1 MSDTVEKALRLAK
14 SINAE
19 GKSSGGGAWTRK
31 EGKNPE
37 GGLNEKGRA
46 SLRAQ
51 GHDIKR
57 PQPEGGSRRDS
68 FCARMKGMKAKL
80 TSKET
85 ANDPDSRINKS
96 LRKWNCAD
104 GGKVWDKPRP
114 DDLGK
119 PKHLSSAKKAK
130 AKAMAKAAGRPY
142 PNLVDNMRAAKADGG
157 QVGKAMRMIG
167 RMSREDGGFNP
178 NDYNTL
184 QNAGLDVRGPNEAAD
199 LAASYASMQGPQS
212 DDAQIRNYEEG
223 MREFQRMTPE
233 QQQMSHAEAVPMRPV
248 SINAP
253 ALGGVKHI
261 GDAPY
266 NVAEP
271 LSTMAQTAYGMKT
284 MPLYQTPLAPVARA
298 IDAYETA
305 QELRK
310 NPSLGTA
317 ASHAMSTLW
326 PVGGKAGAAL
336 AGAAAGA
343 GLMGQESAE
352 ASPADIARIAANA
365 GKQTVRGPL
374 RNMYPAIYGNPRE
387 LAAEAASRVA
397 PESPAL
403 KRLFGVTRPEMY
415 EIAGNRAGNAEPVLA
430 FKANPRGNV
439 AAQSIMVPENEKRL
453 QDLLVEGQKQ
463 KGLREGMMPWYYMDP
478 AYKRLEEL
486 VGPEEAKKQFHQ
498 LNTSMGTMSPN
509 STVNAEIARGTSAHY
524 MANQGRFSDFDKYG
538 GNPRQAPPDVAK
550 MLEGMPGHKVHSTSQ
565 IGPLRKFMETGEH
578 GMQSPKAPLY
588 IQSSSVPELGFQ
600 TKLPVPDAHYT
611 RLLGL
616 PDVRGGTR
624 DLGASMVMPEYQSTG
639 DWFRNKIAEPVGM
652 QAVPAQALMWGAG
665 SGASGVKTAVGSPK
679 LEMLADHIM
688 SVAKRN
694 NIAPELARDLVLQ
707 GKMRKRGGKVDAAL
721 RLADQRIASASG
733 GKSPP
738 QKVPNLYENLDKFYK
753 EETGQIQPKHL
764 ERDWRYNILPEEY
777 RRGNLGSGQY
787 AMANGGTVERH
798 GYADGGQPGQ
808 AQGQFNPGSYISN
821 VYNQFA
827 NRAPNQSETN
837 FWQGQMNQGS
847 TPQQVYQGIANDAGT
862 QAGYYG
868 QYNAADPNSFNT
880 MLNSTYQSYL
890 GRAPNASDTAFWQG
904 QLAQGS
910 TPQQIVQGIA
920 NDQAARNYAA
930 QQMAAW
936 GASGN
941 VAPQAAAPA
950 QQAAP
955 QSVSNTGVIGA
966 AYNQY
971 LGRAPT
977 QDEVNF
983 WQGELNKGVSP
994 QQIMQGI
1001 SSDASVRQSYANQYN
1016 PANQSTFNNLLNS
1029 TYQAYLGR
1037 APNESDIA
1045 FWQGELNKGVSPQQ
1059 IVSGIANDQAS
1070 KNFLASQASQYGP
1083 VSSAA
1088 APSSAPAAQS
1098 SFGKSDPETSD
1109 AISAIYNQYMGRS
1122 PTSDEVNYWSNELAK
1137 GKSFA
1142 DFSNVVSND
1151 LSSKN
1156 YANNQFIIDEY
1167 QGLLGRDPNSDE
1179 LNYWQGQLNKGS
1191 SRAQIDAAIS
1201 SDPGSQAYQASNFA
1215 PYQVASS
1222 SGNSGISSGPR
1233 TAEQANA
1240 SVPRSSQELQNHFG
1254 PLEQAYGLPTGAL
1267 MAMGGIESTYG
1278 TNQHRAGSQYKGMMQ
1293 LGNDI
1298 VKKYNVKNVY
1308 DWRQN
1313 SDAAAQYMRDNAKE
1327 FVDKTGTQP
1336 QIGDFYGMHQ
1346 QGATGWSNMVSKP
1359 NDLAYKTVGLQKVLQ
1374 NVPAELASKAKSLTN
1389 AQFREF
1395 FNGKIEQG
1403 LSGPDGKGRDVLFGG
1418 ASSAPPAPPPMIP
1431 TGVGE
1436 SGTGGIFPSG
1446 GIAGLDSS
1454 LSGFTPISGSGGVDY
1469 TAPATPMASYTPP
1482 AAPVAP
1488 SISHT
1493 PSVSHTGGGGSHTV
1507 SHGSGSVSFAPPASS
1522 GGGSGTIDPYFGHAG
1537 STHYDPRYGNGVGGG
1552 ADWEWDYA
1560 KKRGGKISDK
1570 KDMKV
1575 YSRPAGGSHNRG
1587 AKAVKD
1593 ALRLARK

>member
-167 RMSREDGGFNP
+167 RIGK
-178 NDYNTL
+178 
-184 QNAGLDVRGPNEAAD
+184 
-199 LAASYASMQGPQS
+199 
-212 DDAQIRNYEEG
+212 DD
-223 MREFQRMTPE
+223 
-233 QQQMSHAEAVPMRPV
+233 
-248 SINAP
+248 
-253 ALGGVKHI
+253 
-261 GDAPY
+261 
-266 NVAEP
+266 
-271 LSTMAQTAYGMKT
+271 
-284 MPLYQTPLAPVARA
+284 
-298 IDAYETA
+298 
-305 QELRK
+305 
-310 NPSLGTA
+310 
-317 ASHAMSTLW
+317 
-326 PVGGKAGAAL
+326 GGKASKFVQEQLSTGEPQLPQMDREAYNRMKYGARDAL
-336 AGAAAGA
+336 HGLSYFTPAAPIVAASDFAHGVYKGNPTEMAGALFAAPNRLAKTIGA
-343 GLMGQESAE
+343 TTLAQSPEGEG
-352 ASPADIARIAANA
+352 ASPIA
-365 GKQTVRGPL
+365 KFVRS
-374 RNMYPAIYGNPRE
+374 AYG
-387 LAAEAASRVA
+387 S
-397 PESPAL
+397 
-403 KRLFGVTRPEMY
+403 Y
-415 EIAGNRAGNAEPVLA
+415 
-430 FKANPRGNV
+430 
-439 AAQSIMVPENEKRL
+439 
-453 QDLLVEGQKQ
+453 
-463 KGLREGMMPWYYMDP
+463 
-478 AYKRLEEL
+478 
-486 VGPEEAKKQFHQ
+486 
-498 LNTSMGTMSPN
+498 
-509 STVNAEIARGTSAHY
+509 
-524 MANQGRFSDFDKYG
+524 DK
-538 GNPRQAPPDVAK
+538 
-550 MLEGMPGHKVHSTSQ
+550 
-565 IGPLRKFMETGEH
+565 
-578 GMQSPKAPLY
+578 
-588 IQSSSVPELGFQ
+588 
-600 TKLPVPDAHYT
+600 
-611 RLLGL
+611 
-616 PDVRGGTR
+616 
-624 DLGASMVMPEYQSTG
+624 
-639 DWFRNKIAEPVGM
+639 
-652 QAVPAQALMWGAG
+652 
-665 SGASGVKTAVGSPK
+665 
-679 LEMLADHIM
+679 
-688 SVAKRN
+688 
-694 NIAPELARDLVLQ
+694 
-707 GKMRKRGGKVDAAL
+707 GGKIDAAL
-721 RLADQRIASASG
+721 RLSDQRIASASG

-777 RRGNLGSGQY
+777 KRGNLGSGQY
-787 AMANGGTVERH
+787 ALANGGKVKRH

-1001 SSDASVRQSYANQYN
+1001 SSDAGVRQSYANQYN

-1070 KNFLASQASQYGP
+1070 KNFLASQASQFGP
-1083 VSSAA
+1083 VSAPSA
-1088 APSSAPAAQS
+1088 APSSAPS
-1098 SFGKSDPETSD
+1098 SQPSSGQADPETSD

-1254 PLEQAYGLPTGAL
+1254 PLEQAYGLPTGSL
-1267 MAMGGIESTYG
+1267 MAMSKIESEYG